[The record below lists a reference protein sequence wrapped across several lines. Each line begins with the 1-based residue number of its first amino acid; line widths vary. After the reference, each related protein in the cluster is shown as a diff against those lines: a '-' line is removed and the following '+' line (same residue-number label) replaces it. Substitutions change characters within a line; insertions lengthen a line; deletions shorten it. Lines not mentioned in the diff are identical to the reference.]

1 MVRMWRMA
9 TGETRALT
17 IVGMSVAA
25 LPGSQ
30 LDDWWSRMQ
39 STEAA
44 RQVWRWGGPAVVTA
58 VAAATRLVGLG
69 HPGELVFDETYYV
82 KDAYTLSQLGYEGSW
97 PADPN
102 AAFNAGDPSGFLPGA
117 SFVAHPPLGKWI
129 IAAGMAAF
137 GADNAVGWRI
147 SVAIVGILLV
157 VLTMAIAHLLFARPL
172 LTVIAG
178 GLLAI
183 DGNAIVLSRVALLDT
198 MLAFFALLGV
208 LFVFLDRGS
217 AKRRLATWVDSHGTT
232 GWGPVLL
239 WRPWLL
245 AAAVAFGLATGV
257 KWSGL
262 YFLAIFGVYVV
273 VGEALLRR
281 RAGIEFWA
289 TGGIL
294 KQAPV
299 TFLLLVPLAAVTY
312 LASWTGWFVT
322 DAGYH
327 RHWIEGGGEAWTGG
341 LSWVPTA
348 FQNWWH
354 YQSAVYS
361 YHVGETSPHAYQ
373 SSPLSWLFLV
383 RPTSMYFQGFS
394 NGDVETILDIAN
406 PLIWWAS
413 TAAAFFLV
421 ARVVLRL
428 RRREPVATEA
438 LILTGLAAGYLPW
451 LLYLHRTVFGF
462 YTIAFE
468 PYLIL
473 ALTAA
478 LGTLLGTAADPE
490 SRRRAGIRSVG
501 VFLGV
506 CVVLSVF
513 FLPIWTAMPV
523 PDWFF
528 RSHLWLPTWL

>member
-1 MVRMWRMA
+1 V
-9 TGETRALT
+9 TSTE
-17 IVGMSVAA
+17 
-25 LPGSQ
+25 LPGSR
-30 LDDWWSRMQ
+30 LDDWWTRVQ
-39 STEAA
+39 STVAA
-44 RQVWRWGGPAVVTA
+44 RQVWRWGGPIAVTT
-58 VAAATRLVGLG
+58 VAAATRLIGLG
-69 HPGELVFDETYYV
+69 HPGSLVFDETYYV

-97 PADPN
+97 PADAN
-102 AAFNAGDPSGFLPGA
+102 TAFNAGDPSGFLPGA
-117 SFVAHPPLGKWI
+117 SFVAHPPVGKWI
-129 IAAGMAAF
+129 IAAGMAVL
-137 GADNAVGWRI
+137 GADDPFGWRI

-157 VLTMAIAHLLFARPL
+157 VLTMGIAHLLFARPL

-208 LFVFLDRGS
+208 LFVFLDRGF
-217 AKRRLATWVDSHGTT
+217 AKRRLAAHVTSRGTT
-232 GWGPVLL
+232 GWGPTLA

-245 AAAVAFGLATGV
+245 AAAVAFGLAAGV
-257 KWSGL
+257 KWSGA

-273 VGEALLRR
+273 VGELLLRR
-281 RAGIEFWA
+281 QAGIEFWA

-294 KQAPV
+294 KQTPV
-299 TFLLLVPLAAVTY
+299 TFLLLVPFAAAVY

-322 DAGYH
+322 DGGYH
-327 RHWIEGGGEAWTGG
+327 RRWVEGGGEAWTGW

-354 YQSAVYS
+354 YESAVYT
-361 YHVGETSPHAYQ
+361 YHIGETSPHGYQ
-373 SSPLSWLFLV
+373 SNPLTWLFLV
-383 RPTSMYFQGFS
+383 RPTSMYYQGFS
-394 NGDVETILDIAN
+394 DGSVQTILDIAN
-406 PLIWWAS
+406 PLIWWAA
-413 TAAAFFLV
+413 TAAAFWLV
-421 ARVVLRL
+421 VRVVLRL

-451 LLYLHRTVFGF
+451 LLYLHRTVFSF

-478 LGTLLGTAADPE
+478 LGMLLGTAADPE
-490 SRRRAGIRSVG
+490 SRRVVGIRAVG
-501 VFLGV
+501 VFLGA
-506 CVVLSVF
+506 CALLSVF
-513 FLPIWTAMPV
+513 FLPIWTGMSV

-528 RSHLWLPTWL
+528 RIHLWLPSWL

>member
-1 MVRMWRMA
+1 M
-9 TGETRALT
+9 TQLE
-17 IVGMSVAA
+17 
-25 LPGSQ
+25 LPGSR
-30 LDDWWSRMQ
+30 LDDWWTRVQ

-44 RQVWRWGGPAVVTA
+44 RRAWRWGGPAVVTA
-58 VAAATRLVGLG
+58 VAAATRLIGLG
-69 HPGELVFDETYYV
+69 HPGSLVFDETYYV

-97 PADPN
+97 PADAN
-102 AAFNAGDPSGFLPGA
+102 TAFNAGDPSGYLSGA
-117 SFVAHPPLGKWI
+117 SFVAHPPVGKWI
-129 IAAGMAAF
+129 IAAGMALF
-137 GADNAVGWRI
+137 GADDPFGWRV

-157 VLTMAIAHLLFARPL
+157 VLTMGVAHLLFARPL

-208 LFVFLDRGS
+208 LFVVLDRGF
-217 AKRRLATWVDSHGTT
+217 AKRRLAAHVAARGTT
-232 GWGPVLL
+232 GWGPALF

-245 AAAVAFGLATGV
+245 AASIAFGLATGV

-273 VGEALLRR
+273 VGELLLRR
-281 RAGIEFWA
+281 QAGIEFWA

-299 TFLLLVPLAAVTY
+299 TFLLLVPLAAAVY
-312 LASWTGWFVT
+312 LVSWTGWFVT
-322 DAGYH
+322 DGGYH
-327 RHWIEGGGEAWTGG
+327 RHWVEGGGEAWTGG
-341 LSWVPTA
+341 LAWVPTA

-354 YQSAVYS
+354 YEAAVYT
-361 YHVGETSPHAYQ
+361 YHVGESSPHGYQ
-373 SSPLSWLFLV
+373 SNPLTWLFLV
-383 RPTSMYFQGFS
+383 RPTSMFYQGFS
-394 NGDVETILDIAN
+394 DGSVQTILDIAN
-406 PLIWWAS
+406 PLIWWAA
-413 TAAAFFLV
+413 TAAAFWLV
-421 ARVVLRL
+421 VRVVQRL

-438 LILTGLAAGYLPW
+438 LILTGIAAGYLPW
-451 LLYLHRTVFGF
+451 LLYLHRTVFSF

-478 LGTLLGTAADPE
+478 LGMLLGTAADPE
-490 SRRRAGIRSVG
+490 SRRTVGIRAVG

-506 CVVLSVF
+506 CVLLSLF
-513 FLPIWTAMPV
+513 FLPIWTGMSV

-528 RSHLWLPTWL
+528 RIHLWLPSWL

>member
-1 MVRMWRMA
+1 
-9 TGETRALT
+9 
-17 IVGMSVAA
+17 
-25 LPGSQ
+25 
-30 LDDWWSRMQ
+30 
-39 STEAA
+39 
-44 RQVWRWGGPAVVTA
+44 
-58 VAAATRLVGLG
+58 
-69 HPGELVFDETYYV
+69 V

-102 AAFNAGDPSGFLPGA
+102 VAFNAGDPSGFLSGA
-117 SFVAHPPLGKWI
+117 SFVAHPPVGKWI
-129 IAAGMAAF
+129 IAAGMAVF
-137 GADNAVGWRI
+137 GADDPFGWRI

-157 VLTMAIAHLLFARPL
+157 VLTMGIAHLLLARPL

-198 MLAFFALLGV
+198 MLAFFTLLGV
-208 LFVFLDRGS
+208 LFVVLDRGF
-217 AKRRLATWVDSHGTT
+217 AKRRLAAHIQARGTT
-232 GWGPVLL
+232 GWGPTLA

-273 VGEALLRR
+273 VGELLLRR
-281 RAGIEFWA
+281 QAGIEFWA

-299 TFLLLVPLAAVTY
+299 TFLLLVPLATAVY

-322 DAGYH
+322 DGGYH
-327 RHWIEGGGEAWTGG
+327 RHWVEGGGEAWTGA
-341 LSWVPTA
+341 LAWVPTA

-354 YQSAVYS
+354 YEAAVYS
-361 YHVGETSPHAYQ
+361 YHVGETSPHGYQ
-373 SSPLSWLFLV
+373 SNPLTWLFLV
-383 RPTSMYFQGFS
+383 RPTSMYYQGFS
-394 NGDVETILDIAN
+394 DGSVQTILDIAN
-406 PLIWWAS
+406 PLIWWAG
-413 TAAAFFLV
+413 AAAVFWLV
-421 ARVVLRL
+421 VRVVLRL

-438 LILTGLAAGYLPW
+438 LILTGIAAGYLPW
-451 LLYLHRTVFGF
+451 LLYLHRTVFSF

-468 PYLIL
+468 PFLIL

-478 LGTLLGTAADPE
+478 LGMLLGTAADPE
-490 SRRRAGIRSVG
+490 SRRTVGIRAVG
-501 VFLGV
+501 VFLGI
-506 CVVLSVF
+506 CVALSLF
-513 FLPIWTAMPV
+513 FLPIWTGTSV

-528 RSHLWLPTWL
+528 RIHLWLPSWL